1 MEKNDLPYNGDIS
14 HYEPLYAW
22 ASDVCTQTVREITFE
37 NAEVSETL
45 WSWLKKFFLTLKKKC
60 QFKFKKKELTEEG
73 LPFLILFHRAEDKES
88 VTLFEQEVKN
98 QLAHVKS
105 K

>member
-37 NAEVSETL
+37 NAEVSKIL
-45 WSWLKKFFLTLKKKC
+45 RLKLFFALKKMS
-60 QFKFKKKELTEEG
+60 
-73 LPFLILFHRAEDKES
+73 I
-88 VTLFEQEVKN
+88 
-98 QLAHVKS
+98 
-105 K
+105 